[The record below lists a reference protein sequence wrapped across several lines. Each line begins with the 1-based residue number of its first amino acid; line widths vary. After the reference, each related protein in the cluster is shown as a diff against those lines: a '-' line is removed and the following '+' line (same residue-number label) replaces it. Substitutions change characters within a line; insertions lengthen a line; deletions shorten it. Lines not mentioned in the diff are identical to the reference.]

1 MLSRALLDGA
11 YTLSAGG
18 YTAEFQ
24 GGSSQS
30 VPGVGNGLYQF
41 PTLSSSQRSE
51 WAAGNQLAV
60 SLVAH
65 ELTVRVEPVQ
75 TAIRAGE
82 DARFRVVA
90 SHAPLQNTNVRVLI
104 HKPLS
109 SVLTDV
115 WINPGR
121 TEAICALPT
130 AVALAGSGAA
140 HADGSRE
147 LTYRW
152 RIADASNGELTGLKL
167 TSGPNL
173 EAGLA
178 FGHRETGRGAPEGAI
193 ELNGS
198 MRW

>member
-1 MLSRALLDGA
+1 MATPPTVD
-11 YTLSAGG
+11 AGSDV
-18 YTAEFQ
+18 Q
-24 GGSSQS
+24 GKRG
-30 VPGVGNGLYQF
+30 
-41 PTLSSSQRSE
+41 
-51 WAAGNQLAV
+51 
-60 SLVAH
+60 
-65 ELTVRVEPVQ
+65 
-75 TAIRAGE
+75 GE
-82 DARFRVVA
+82 
-90 SHAPLQNTNVRVLI
+90 
-104 HKPLS
+104 
-109 SVLTDV
+109 
-115 WINPGR
+115 
-121 TEAICALPT
+121 
-130 AVALAGSGAA
+130 VALAGSGAA